1 MKVDWRAISGPAL
14 AAATAAI
21 AMIVDRSFFA
31 VPNPAR
37 LFVCIVAFAGS
48 LSGLASGL
56 TSAAIAVAASALFF
70 LNRHAYGYEIP
81 DLVRLALLAVAGG
94 GGPGNT
100 PPFRGKKVGALSWG
114 GRAFFPPGRG
124 SGGHARGGGWIA
136 RRRPPTP

>member
-31 VPNPAR
+31 VPNPAPV
-37 LFVCIVAFAGS
+37 FVCIVAFAGS

-81 DLVRLALLAVAGG
+81 DLVRLALLAVAAGAPPRNTPPLWGKKVDAIAGGGRRYCTSG
-94 GGPGNT
+94 GGPGA
-100 PPFRGKKVGALSWG
+100 PP
-114 GRAFFPPGRG
+114 
-124 SGGHARGGGWIA
+124 HE
-136 RRRPPTP
+136 